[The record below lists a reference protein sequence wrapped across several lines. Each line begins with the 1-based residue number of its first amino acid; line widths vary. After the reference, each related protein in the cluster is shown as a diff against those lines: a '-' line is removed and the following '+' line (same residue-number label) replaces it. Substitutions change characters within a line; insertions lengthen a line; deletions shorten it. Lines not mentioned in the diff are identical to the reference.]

1 MNIFCNSDTSHLDC
15 ISAIVFSLGLFLE
28 DAQDLRRQL
37 KALEEKNMIYMQ
49 QNLDLEEVRLF
60 GCYGNCICNHVILND
75 Q

>member
-1 MNIFCNSDTSHLDC
+1 MSEYFFFVTQTPVLDC
-15 ISAIVFSLGLFLE
+15 ISTIVFSLGLFLE

-60 GCYGNCICNHVILND
+60 GCYGNCCVQSHD
-75 Q
+75 S